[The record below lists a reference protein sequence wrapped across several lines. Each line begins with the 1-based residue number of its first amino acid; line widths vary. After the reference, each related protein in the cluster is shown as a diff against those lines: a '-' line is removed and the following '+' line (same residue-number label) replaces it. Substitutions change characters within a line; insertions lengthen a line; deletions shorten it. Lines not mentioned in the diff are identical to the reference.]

1 MNDFVSIVEVGPR
14 DGLQN
19 EARRLDVATRVELIR
34 RLAAAGL
41 QCIEAGAMVSPR
53 RIPQMAESAEVLL
66 SLPSESGVRYPVLV
80 PNLQGLDAAW
90 TAGARDIA
98 IFGSASEAFSLRN
111 IQCGVSESLRRFEPV
126 VRQARDSGIRVR
138 GYVSC
143 VAGCPYEGDIAPE
156 RVAMVAS
163 ALYDMGCEAISLGD
177 TIGIG
182 TPGILLPMIDAVSR
196 LVPLNRLAGHY
207 HDTRGMALVN
217 IHASLQ
223 AGIRSFDAS
232 VGGLGGCPY
241 ARGASGNVATE
252 EVVYLLS
259 GLGYRT
265 GIALDPLIDT
275 AWFIST
281 ALGHEPRSRLALAL
295 KPGSDPSPVTNP

>member
-1 MNDFVSIVEVGPR
+1 MDDFVSIVEVGPR

-19 EARRLDVATRVELIR
+19 EASRLDVATRVELIR

-265 GIALDPLIDT
+265 GIALEPLIDT
-275 AWFIST
+275 AWFISA

-295 KPGSDPSPVTNP
+295 KPESAPSPVTNK